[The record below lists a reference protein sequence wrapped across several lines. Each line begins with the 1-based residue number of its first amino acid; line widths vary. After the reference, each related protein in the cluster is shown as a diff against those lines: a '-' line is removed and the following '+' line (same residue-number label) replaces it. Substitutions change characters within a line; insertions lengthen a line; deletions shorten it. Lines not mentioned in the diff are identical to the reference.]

1 MITLPHIGGIAQ
13 ETESLKVP
21 DVYVS
26 SHSNATDIIYFETIE
41 EYEQYKLEH
50 FNKITEDEI

>member
-1 MITLPHIGGIAQ
+1 MITIHIGGITQ
-13 ETESLKVP
+13 ETESLKVS

-41 EYEQYKLEH
+41 EYEQYKLDNFPQVNEP
-50 FNKITEDEI
+50 D

>member
-41 EYEQYKLEH
+41 EYEQYKLDNFPQVNEP
-50 FNKITEDEI
+50 D